1 MRGVRRSLSEV
12 RNMNMSRSQ
21 SQYILLH
28 LLFSGCDCE
37 LDYMCSHPKVCVNC
51 KCLQPGTKIPIVQQI
66 LCESAV
72 AMRLQTIA
80 LGYNCEVNTDC
91 ASHERCYNHR
101 CVGLS
106 KNVFI
111 RSFSLT
117 GLFNQ
122 IVIVTVTACA
132 RAIRSVAIASV

>member
-1 MRGVRRSLSEV
+1 
-12 RNMNMSRSQ
+12 
-21 SQYILLH
+21 
-28 LLFSGCDCE
+28 
-37 LDYMCSHPKVCVNC
+37 MCSHPKVCVNC
-51 KCLQPGTKIPIVQQI
+51 KCLQPGTKIPIVSKF
-66 LCESAV
+66 SAV
-72 AMRLQTIA
+72 AMRLQTFA
-80 LGYNCEVNTDC
+80 AGYNCEVNTDC
-91 ASHERCYNHR
+91 ASHEKCYNHR

-111 RSFSLT
+111 RSSSLT